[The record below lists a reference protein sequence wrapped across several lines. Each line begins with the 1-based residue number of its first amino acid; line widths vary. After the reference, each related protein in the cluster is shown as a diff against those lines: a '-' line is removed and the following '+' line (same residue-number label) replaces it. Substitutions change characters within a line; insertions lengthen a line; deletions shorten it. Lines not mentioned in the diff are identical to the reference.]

1 MFQKRRSS
9 LSKRGFLLIKDEK
22 EIQKRIDEI
31 DERLSK
37 ITDEILEGLDIAGI
51 EFLDLKYIAE
61 EVNILKNKK
70 RELENQ
76 LRFE

>member
-1 MFQKRRSS
+1 M
-9 LSKRGFLLIKDEK
+9 KDEK

-31 DERLSK
+31 DERLDNIK
-37 ITDEILEGLDIAGI
+37 NEILKGLDIAGI
-51 EFLDLKYIAE
+51 EFLDWKYISE
-61 EVNILKNKK
+61 EVNILKTKK